1 MGFDASSR
9 QIEQNRLQRR
19 SVATSLFS
27 GQEQASAFDQIDR
40 QSLRDQRDLRV
51 QQNRGG
57 FGQGFSDVISQQ
69 VEQVGTLEEQFTR
82 LGSTVAGIFGP
93 DGTFTRGIADAL
105 TESIVLGESLAS
117 TFAAVG
123 QAIVTEILSAIIQMG
138 VQFAANQAMQLLGIK
153 TTTTAQLASVATT
166 TQATVAGMTAITA
179 AAAPAAA
186 AVSTATVGA
195 APAAAATSL
204 GTFLPIMLA
213 LLGGAAIGALAFKD
227 GGHVRGPGGP
237 RGDKIPAFLSDN
249 EYVVNAAAVSRGN
262 NLAIL
267 EAMNN
272 GQVSFGGG
280 TTTNSYQNDVQINV
294 QTQPGQNPEEFAR
307 AVQPIVRRELNEQ
320 LRIGGQLEN
329 SRGRGRIR

>member
-1 MGFDASSR
+1 MGSEMCIR
-9 QIEQNRLQRR
+9 
-19 SVATSLFS
+19 
-27 GQEQASAFDQIDR
+27 DR
-40 QSLRDQRDLRV
+40 
-51 QQNRGG
+51 
-57 FGQGFSDVISQQ
+57 
-69 VEQVGTLEEQFTR
+69 
-82 LGSTVAGIFGP
+82 
-93 DGTFTRGIADAL
+93 
-105 TESIVLGESLAS
+105 
-117 TFAAVG
+117 
-123 QAIVTEILSAIIQMG
+123 
-138 VQFAANQAMQLLGIK
+138 
-153 TTTTAQLASVATT
+153 
-166 TQATVAGMTAITA
+166 
-179 AAAPAAA
+179 
-186 AVSTATVGA
+186 STATVGA

-320 LRIGGQLEN
+320 LRICLLYTSPSPRDRTR
-329 SRGRGRIR
+329 SRMPSSA